1 MEFVLLLLL
10 LTAAAAVITAPLRQR
25 ASSFEAEAAEVTALE
40 AAKAAKLGEIRDAEL
55 DFRMGKLSARD
66 YEALD
71 RQLRA
76 EAADLLHRLDAA
88 RDGDVGAGTR

>member
-10 LTAAAAVITAPLRQR
+10 LTAAAALITAPLRHR
-25 ASSFEAEAAEVTALE
+25 TSSSEAKAAEVTALE
-40 AAKAAKLGEIRDAEL
+40 AAKASKLGEIRDAEL
-55 DFRMGKLSARD
+55 DFRMGKLSAQD

-76 EAADLLHRLDAA
+76 EAAELLHRLDAA
-88 RDGDVGAGTR
+88 RYGDLGARTG

>member
-1 MEFVLLLLL
+1 VEFLLLLVL
-10 LTAAAAVITAPLRQR
+10 IAGAAALITAPLRAR
-25 ASSFEAEAAEVTALE
+25 SFPPEAEAADVAALE
-40 AAKAAKLGEIRDAEL
+40 AAKVSKLAEIRDAEL

-66 YEALD
+66 HRTLD

-88 RDGDVGAGTR
+88 RAAAKGAVGR

>member
-1 MEFVLLLLL
+1 VEFALVLLLLAA
-10 LTAAAAVITAPLRQR
+10 TAALITAPLRR
-25 ASSFEAEAAEVTALE
+25 RPPSLEAESAEVTALE
-40 AAKAAKLGEIRDAEL
+40 AAKASKLDEIREAEL

-66 YEALD
+66 YGALD

-88 RDGDVGAGTR
+88 SVDEVRPDTR